1 MRRHARRPPRDVQ
14 GSALTGGGNL
24 ARLAAEAAASPTPGA
39 ALRKL
44 TALRRELEEFERA
57 QVARALGEGASFA
70 SIARNLGLSRQAVH
84 RRYRELAPPP
94 DDVPA
99 LLPTPEVRLVLR
111 YAREEA
117 AMLGA
122 ALLGGEHLLL
132 GLLRA
137 SRLRPLEDA
146 GVTLEKVRA
155 QVEAM
160 SPHSPLFR
168 HVDAHTDIRAV
179 LAGPAAEAVAH
190 GSRTIEAEHVLLAIL
205 RDPGSG
211 AARTLRAVGA
221 DPRTVCAEVEA
232 LVEPWLA

>member
-1 MRRHARRPPRDVQ
+1 MHRPDRHPPRHVQ
-14 GSALTGGGNL
+14 EGALTGGRNL
-24 ARLAAEAAASPTPGA
+24 ARLAAEAAASPTSGA

-70 SIARNLGLSRQAVH
+70 SIARHLGLSRQAVH
-84 RRYRELAPPP
+84 RRYRDLAPPSE
-94 DDVPA
+94 DMPA

-111 YAREEA
+111 YGREEA
-117 AMLGA
+117 AMMGA
-122 ALLGGEHLLL
+122 ALLGGEHVLL

-137 SRLRPLEDA
+137 ARLRPLEDA
-146 GVTLEKVRA
+146 GVTFRKVRA

-168 HVDAHTDIRAV
+168 HIDAHTDVRAM
-179 LAGPAAEAVAH
+179 LAGPAAEALAH

-205 RDPGSG
+205 RDPDSG
-211 AARTLRAVGA
+211 AARTLRAIGV
-221 DPRTVCAEVEA
+221 DPRAICAEVEA